1 MNFLNGAAFIF
12 SGNFHK
18 TGFTLIELENEPI
31 TKDWRTNLHQGNP
44 DLKYFMDEVEPHI
57 QKLYPDAKKIMWTH
71 NVVRGGDKAGDQPKA
86 AAPHLD
92 YHQNKALRIEYHNR
106 VGPPVPKW
114 ATNLTEASILMGE
127 WDTEDNKFGK

>member
-1 MNFLNGAAFIF
+1 
-12 SGNFHK
+12 
-18 TGFTLIELENEPI
+18 
-31 TKDWRTNLHQGNP
+31 
-44 DLKYFMDEVEPHI
+44 MDEVEPHI
-57 QKLYPDAKKIMWTH
+57 QKLYTDAKKIMWTH

>member
-1 MNFLNGAAFIF
+1 
-12 SGNFHK
+12 
-18 TGFTLIELENEPI
+18 
-31 TKDWRTNLHQGNP
+31 
-44 DLKYFMDEVEPHI
+44 MDDVKPHI

-92 YHQNKALRIEYHNR
+92 YHQNKALRIEFHDR

-127 WDTEDNKFGK
+127 WDTEDSKFGKGMNILLEKVIGFF